1 MLIDEKLLI
10 ELFEQK
16 DRKRREVLFEL
27 FHDHLLARLTRARIA
42 DLINAKLAR
51 PGLVTAEDVRYC
63 RFYFKGKKIASSHRP
78 VEKSKPKP
86 DQLQNVG
93 NSQPSAFKVTDPDQ
107 IKLEDKF
114 NFKSKHSNK
123 Q

>member
-16 DRKRREVLFEL
+16 DRKRREALFEL
-27 FHDHLLARLTRARIA
+27 FPDELLARLTRARIA

-51 PGLVTAEDVRYC
+51 PGLVTADDVRYC
-63 RFYFKGKKIASSHRP
+63 RFYFKDKKHLGAIRP
-78 VEKSKPKP
+78 VEKPKP
-86 DQLQNVG
+86 RPDH
-93 NSQPSAFKVTDPDQ
+93 SAGSGDSPLSTFKVTDPDG
-107 IKLEDKF
+107 IKLEDQF
-114 NFKSKHSNK
+114 TFKSKHSNK

>member
-42 DLINAKLAR
+42 DMINAKLAR
-51 PGLVTAEDVRYC
+51 PGLVTADDVRYC
-63 RFYFKGKKIASSHRP
+63 RFYFKGKKTARTIGP
-78 VEKSKPKP
+78 VEKPKPKP
-86 DQLQNVG
+86 DRPSDAESN
-93 NSQPSAFKVTDPDQ
+93 QPSAFQVTNPDE
-107 IKLEDKF
+107 IKLEDQFK
-114 NFKSKHSNK
+114 FKSKHSNK

>member
-42 DLINAKLAR
+42 DMISAKLGR
-51 PGLVTAEDVRYC
+51 PRLITAEDVRYC
-63 RFYFKGKKIASSHRP
+63 RFYFKGKETGSTPRP
-78 VEKSKPKP
+78 EGKPKPKP
-86 DQLQNVG
+86 DRPLAAENIQ
-93 NSQPSAFKVTDPDQ
+93 SSAFKVTDPDE
-107 IKLEDKF
+107 IKLQDQF